1 MRGKCLVLFHGTT
14 VEGAES
20 LLRSPF
26 ATDGELWLANDSG
39 LARAYG
45 KVVLAVTVP
54 QEAILDAYPLRTGT
68 LEQVEDYFN
77 EPIEFLMRFDKA
89 VQIRILPEGE

>member
-1 MRGKCLVLFHGTT
+1 MRGNRLVLFHGTT
-14 VEGAES
+14 LKGAES

-26 ATDGELWLANDSG
+26 AADGELWLANDSS

-45 KVVLAVTVP
+45 KMVLAVTVP

-68 LEQVEDYFN
+68 LERVEDYFD
-77 EPIEFLMRFDKA
+77 EPIEFLMRFDGA
-89 VQIRILPEGE
+89 LQIRILPEGE